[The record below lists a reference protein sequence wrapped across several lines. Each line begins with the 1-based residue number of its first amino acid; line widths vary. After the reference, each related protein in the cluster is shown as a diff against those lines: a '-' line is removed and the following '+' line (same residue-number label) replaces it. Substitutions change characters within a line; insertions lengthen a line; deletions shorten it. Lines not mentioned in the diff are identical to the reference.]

1 MTREVE
7 AEAGATMVGTTVP
20 DAAEVVACCSSLYG
34 HPLAELIM
42 GESFHPG
49 GLTGTRELLRTSG
62 LNPGQRILDAGCG
75 LGASARLAAD
85 EFGLTV
91 DAVDISADVVSRA
104 SDRGTTTRI
113 RWRTA
118 DLMDLPFEAAT
129 YDAVLA
135 ECVLSTTVR
144 GAVINELKR
153 VLRPGGIMLISD
165 VQASGSAVPALVA
178 HPILGAALCVTDAW
192 GTDELASRISEA
204 GLQLDGWWDRSA
216 AILDLIDRAEARI
229 GLATVAARDLG
240 ISLASLGGLSSFPAL
255 FGLTGDDAR
264 RMADEVRDA
273 VRSGELGYFAALVR
287 RPIEPD

>member
-1 MTREVE
+1 MT
-7 AEAGATMVGTTVP
+7 GAVGTTP
-20 DAAEVVACCSSLYG
+20 DPAEVVACCSSLYG

-49 GLTGTRELLRTSG
+49 GLSGTRELLRASG
-62 LNPGQRILDAGCG
+62 LTPGQRILDAGCG

-91 DAVDISADVVSRA
+91 DAVDISADVVGRA
-104 SDRGTTTRI
+104 SARGATTRI

-118 DLMDLPFEAAT
+118 DLLNLPFEAAT

-135 ECVLSTTVR
+135 ECVLSTTDR
-144 GAVINELKR
+144 GAVIGELRR
-153 VLRPGGIMLISD
+153 VLRPGGILLVSD
-165 VQASGSAVPALVA
+165 VQADGPAVPALAA

-192 GTDELASRISEA
+192 GKDELASRISDA
-204 GLQLDGWWDRSA
+204 GLQLEGWWDRSV
-216 AILDLIDRAEARI
+216 AILDLIDRAEARV

-240 ISLASLGGLSSFPAL
+240 ISLASLGGLTGFPAVL
-255 FGLTGDDAR
+255 GLTGDDAR

-273 VRSGELGYFAALVR
+273 VQSGELGYFAALVR
-287 RPIEPD
+287 RPIEPG